1 MSQGLSVSDV
11 VNVQVTLNPLAAAVR
26 NFGALLIL
34 GSSAVIDTN
43 ERIRQ
48 YTTLA
53 GVVAD
58 FGSSAPE
65 YLAASLFFSQSPQP
79 SVLYIGRWAKAA
91 TSGVLHGGVLSAAQ
105 QAIANFTAV
114 SSGGLKITVDG
125 TLKTLTA
132 INLSA
137 VTNLN
142 GVASAVT
149 TALAGVAT
157 VTWNANYNR
166 FDVVSSTTGASS
178 SVSYASNP
186 GSGTD
191 ISGLMGLVTG
201 VASVPVQGIVA
212 ESLLAGVQACAPFGD
227 WYGLT
232 VADAA
237 VVDNDH
243 IAVATYIEAASPS
256 RIYGITSSSSA
267 ILDPTQ
273 TTDLASKLQA
283 ANFTRTFI
291 QYSSSSPYAVA
302 SLYGRAFTVNFT
314 ANNSTITLKFKQ
326 EPTVTPET
334 LNETQ
339 AATIDAKSCNVFVNF
354 NNATA
359 IVQQGVMCSGD
370 FFDERH
376 GLDWLQN
383 AVQTNVYNLLYTSP
397 TKIPQTDAGTNQI
410 AGAIEQACEEGVNN
424 GLMAPGVWNAPGFGA
439 ISTGQT
445 LTKGYYVFMPPVAS
459 QSQADR
465 EARKAPTAQVAVK
478 LAGAVHFA
486 NVLISVNR

>member
-1 MSQGLSVSDV
+1 MSKGLSVSDV

-34 GSSAVIDTN
+34 GSSAIIDTN
-43 ERIRQ
+43 ERVRQ
-48 YTTLA
+48 YTTIA
-53 GVVAD
+53 GVTAD
-58 FGSSAPE
+58 FPTTAPE
-65 YLAASLFFSQSPQP
+65 YLAATLFFSQSPQP
-79 SVLYIGRWAKAA
+79 SVLYIGRWAKTA

-105 QAIANFTAV
+105 QAITNFTAV

-149 TALAGVAT
+149 TALAGAAT
-157 VTWNANYNR
+157 VTWNASFNR

-178 SVSYASNP
+178 SVSYGSNP
-186 GSGTD
+186 GTGTD

-212 ESLLAGVQACAPFGD
+212 ESLLSGVQACAPFGD

-256 RIYGITSSSSA
+256 RIYGITSASSA

-273 TTDLASKLQA
+273 TTDLASKLSA
-283 ANFTRTFI
+283 ANFSRTFI

-302 SLYGRAFTVNFT
+302 SLYGRAFTVDFT

-424 GLMAPGVWNAPGFGA
+424 GLLAPGVWNAPGFGA